1 VASTYYQLDA
11 EPLPAV
17 YSGPFLLGEGAHSIY
32 YYAVDNI
39 DNLGEGRTAQLR
51 VDGTAPG
58 SALKLHGLPVSP
70 GATVYATTED
80 LITLAAADAISN
92 GVTSGLATTYFLVDV
107 SPEDCEYAE
116 WAGGG
121 INGMGSCENIFYA
134 RPFSLPVGEHTIY
147 YQSVDNVR
155 NAEAGKS
162 VFITIIDKNATPQES
177 AWRATQFYKR
187 ISESLKNTPGE
198 PTGAPGKS
206 RGLLPDDN
214 THGGQRQEQVSPGHG
229 R

>member
-1 VASTYYQLDA
+1 MASTYYQLDA

-121 INGMGSCENIFYA
+121 INGMGNCENSFYA
-134 RPFSLPVGEHTIY
+134 RPFSLPAGGHTIY
-147 YQSVDNVR
+147 YQSVDNVG
-155 NAEAGKS
+155 NKEAGKRVFVS
-162 VFITIIDKNATPQES
+162 VSAKRAAPQES
-177 AWRATQFYKR
+177 AQRAAEFYKR
-187 ISESLKNTPGE
+187 ISESLKNTRNINEGV
-198 PTGAPGKS
+198 PTNG
-206 RGLLPDDN
+206 N
-214 THGGQRQEQVSPGHG
+214 TRHG
-229 R
+229 RGIKR